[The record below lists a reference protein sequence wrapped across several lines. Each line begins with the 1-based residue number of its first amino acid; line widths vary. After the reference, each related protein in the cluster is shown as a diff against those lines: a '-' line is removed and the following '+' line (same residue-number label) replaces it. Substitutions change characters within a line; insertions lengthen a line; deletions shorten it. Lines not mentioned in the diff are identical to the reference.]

1 MKKFYLL
8 GSLLLAGLTFTACSD
23 DDNNMAAID
32 SNLDPSELNG
42 TYDIVAVNT
51 EMATDYDMDGTAH
64 INQME
69 ETECYDTASIT
80 FSGLHDQFTYQRH
93 RLAVAEEQGIGLCD
107 DLTITGT
114 FVRIDG
120 GYTNGT
126 FRLTYVNGSGNT
138 MTMDFVKEGTK
149 LTQTNPYGPY
159 PNRTANGTPTTTPGK
174 IEYVFQ
180 KVSEQQL
187 DQ

>member
-23 DDNNMAAID
+23 DDTKATD

-42 TYDIVAVNT
+42 TYNIVAVNT
-51 EMATDYDMDGTAH
+51 ESATDYDMDGTAH

-80 FSGLHDQFTYQRH
+80 FSGLHDQFTYNRH
-93 RLAVAEEQGIGLCD
+93 RLSVQEEEGIDLCD
-107 DLTITGT
+107 DLTIVGT
-114 FVRIDG
+114 YERISG

-159 PNRTANGTPTTTPGK
+159 PNRTASGVPSSTVGR
-174 IEYVFQ
+174 IDYVFE
-180 KVSEQQL
+180 KVQNN
-187 DQ
+187 